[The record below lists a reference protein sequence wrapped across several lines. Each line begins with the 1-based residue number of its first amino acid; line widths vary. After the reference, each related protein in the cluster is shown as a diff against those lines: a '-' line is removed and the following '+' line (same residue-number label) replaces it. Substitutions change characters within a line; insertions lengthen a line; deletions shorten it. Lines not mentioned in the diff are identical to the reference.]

1 MENKLISKG
10 QCIAASVLCFGTL
23 SSFATM
29 GFVAPPVEMQTPKVY
44 SYVSILDDSC
54 VFNVRYANAS
64 IFSVSSPFPVRID
77 SVNSSFPISGRVRI
91 RISKRNKI

>member
-29 GFVAPPVEMQTPKVY
+29 GFVSPPVEMQNPKEY
-44 SYVSILDDSC
+44 SYVSICDDSC
-54 VFNVRYANAS
+54 VFNDRYVNAS
-64 IFSVSSPFPVRID
+64 VFVSSPFPVRID
-77 SVNSSFPISGRVRI
+77 SVNSSFPISGKIRI